1 VFVRSIDDI
10 IGTDLDVHWGAG
22 QSRRLIVR
30 SDGMGFAVAETQV
43 LPGTDV
49 FLEYKNH
56 LEACYCIEG
65 TGEIIDSTGNVYPI
79 FPRVIYA
86 LDQHD
91 KHRLRALTEMRLLS
105 IFCPPI
111 HGHERHDLQPGQT
124 SSY

>member
-10 IGTDLDVHWGAG
+10 IGTDLDVQWGAG
-22 QSRRLIVR
+22 KSRRLIVR
-30 SDGMGFAVAETQV
+30 RDGMGFAVAETQV

-49 FLEYKNH
+49 LLEYKNH

-65 TGEIIDSTGNVYPI
+65 TGEIVDSTGRVYPI
-79 FPRVIYA
+79 SPRVIYA

-111 HGHERHDLQPGQT
+111 QGHERHDLNSGQS

>member
-10 IGTDLDVHWGAG
+10 IGTDLDVQWGAG

-49 FLEYKNH
+49 LLEYKNH

-65 TGEIIDSTGNVYPI
+65 TGEIVDSTGKVHPI
-79 FPRVIYA
+79 FPRMIYA

-111 HGHERHDLQPGQT
+111 QGHERHELSSGQS